1 MSYKLVCIDMDGTL
15 LNSKREIS
23 ERTKAAL
30 KKADALGVHIVI
42 STGRIYSNAAFYS
55 DLLGVKSPVIASNGA
70 FVREKDNDKVIYKC
84 AIESNTGINIIN
96 LCEKLNIRANF
107 FTPYGSYGNS
117 KLFYFIM
124 KRYIQNEAK
133 EPISTKLMVSFG
145 KLREYFANNE
155 GNVIKFEVV
164 HRDPEKIKLLREA
177 LTEIEDIEIS
187 WSSRRNIEI
196 TKKGVSKGHAVKQL
210 AQYYNITREEIIA
223 IGDSEN
229 DITMLEYAGLG
240 VAMGNALD
248 RVKQKADYVTDTND
262 YDGVAKVIEKY
273 VVS

>member
-1 MSYKLVCIDMDGTL
+1 MSFKLVCIDMDGTL
-15 LNSKREIS
+15 LNSHRKIS

-30 KKADALGVHIVI
+30 KNADALGVHIVI
-42 STGRIYSNAAFYS
+42 STGRIFSNAAFYS
-55 DLLGVKSPVIASNGA
+55 DMIGVKAPVIASNGS
-70 FVREKDNDKVIYKC
+70 FVREKDCDKVIYKC
-84 AIESNTGINIIN
+84 AIESDTGIKIIN
-96 LCEKLNIRANF
+96 LCEKLNIKANF
-107 FTPYGSYGNS
+107 YTPYGTYGNS

-133 EPISTKLMVSFG
+133 EPISTKLIISYS
-145 KLREYFANNE
+145 KLREYLNDNE

-164 HRDPEKIKLLREA
+164 HRDPDKIKLLREA
-177 LTEIEDIEIS
+177 LSEINDIEIS

-196 TKKGVSKGHAVKQL
+196 TKKGVSKGNAVKQL
-210 AQYYNITREEIIA
+210 AQYYNISKEEIIA

-248 RVKQKADYVTDTND
+248 RVKQKADCVTDTND
-262 YDGVAKVIEKY
+262 CDGVAKIIEKY
-273 VVS
+273 IVK